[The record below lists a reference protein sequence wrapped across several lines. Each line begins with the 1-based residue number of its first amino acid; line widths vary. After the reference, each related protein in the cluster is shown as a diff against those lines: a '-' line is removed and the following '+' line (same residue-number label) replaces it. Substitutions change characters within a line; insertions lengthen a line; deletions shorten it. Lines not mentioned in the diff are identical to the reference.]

1 MKKSKFKGIAK
12 LLPKVLFIAFS
23 LVVTIIHVPSVFV
36 APNETFEPFAGR
48 LYMCMCVCVCLCVC
62 LFPSTVEASL
72 TETKRSGQR
81 CCAEEITLCEVH
93 SSPNHR

>member
-1 MKKSKFKGIAK
+1 MKESKFKGIAK

-23 LVVTIIHVPSVFV
+23 LVVTIIHVPSAFV
-36 APNETFEPFAGR
+36 APKETFEPFAG
-48 LYMCMCVCVCLCVC
+48 CMRVCVCVCVRVC

-81 CCAEEITLCEVH
+81 CCAEEITLYEVH
-93 SSPNHR
+93 SSPNHRQS